1 MATLLI
7 LANNFVL
14 DEAEAKRLIQMAHD
28 LSFEDGLK
36 ELLEEF
42 PALNEA
48 SDTVAEL
55 KTAKLL
61 ERH

>member
-14 DEAEAKRLIQMAHD
+14 DKTEAERLIQMAPA
-28 LSFEDGLK
+28 LSFEAGLK

-48 SDTVAEL
+48 SDLVAEL